1 MRATRALASAL
12 LVVSGGLAGCDGA
25 LGDPGLRRPHAAL
38 GGDAGEPIVPVEA
51 SLADIEPAQ
60 ASAYLALIAP
70 ALVERTLDP
79 TEIAAL
85 DARGGVAIADVV
97 EGWQD
102 EPGLARAARRMIET
116 ALAVSGG
123 VDSSG
128 VDFGAPGRI
137 VERVVREQ
145 RPWAEILTTDR
156 CTDASGADAACDT
169 GAPYAAGVIT
179 TRAFM
184 AARQGRFNLTRAG
197 TITRTFLCRNYPI
210 EIELEPPIE
219 RDRLMPMFRALTRE
233 EQTDPEAA
241 MSGLA
246 NGFHCYAC
254 HGQFGAHAQLF
265 VRFDIS
271 GRWREDATGL
281 QREGGMPGES
291 FGGLMASHLEPA
303 FAASESSQMVGREV
317 ANLSEAMTALTETD
331 AFWSCAAQ
339 RVIELALDLDPE
351 RGVDAELLD
360 VIADAARER
369 AASPTFQDLIVA
381 TLAHPRVA
389 ITTARQLDVARGE
402 DAEVSP

>member
-1 MRATRALASAL
+1 MAPRLLFAAM
-12 LVVSGGLAGCDGA
+12 LVVLAACDGA
-25 LGDPGLRRPHAAL
+25 LGDPGLRRPHEATPD
-38 GGDAGEPIVPVEA
+38 GDDGGEPLPAEA
-51 SLADIEPAQ
+51 SLADVEPAQ

-70 ALVERTLDP
+70 VLVERTLDD
-79 TEIAAL
+79 EELAAI

-97 EGWQD
+97 EGWLD
-102 EPGLARAARRMIET
+102 EPGLARAARRMVET

-123 VDSSG
+123 VVESSG
-128 VDFGAPGRI
+128 IDFGAPGRI
-137 VERVVREQ
+137 VEHVVLEQ

-156 CTDASGADAACDT
+156 CFDATGAEAACDT
-169 GAPYAAGVIT
+169 GAPYAAGVVT

-197 TITRTFLCRNYPI
+197 TLTRTFLCRNYPL

-219 RDRLMPMFRALTRE
+219 RDRLKPMFRALTRE

-271 GRWREDATGL
+271 GRWREDATGE
-281 QREGGMPGES
+281 QREDGMPGES
-291 FGGLMASHLEPA
+291 FGGLMASHLEPP
-303 FAASESSQMVGREV
+303 FAASEASQMVGREV
-317 ANLSEAMTALTETD
+317 ANLSEAMAALTESD

-339 RVIELALDLDPE
+339 RLIELALDLDPE
-351 RGVDAELLD
+351 RGVDAELL
-360 VIADAARER
+360 VEIADGARAR
-369 AASPTFQDLIVA
+369 VTSPTFLDLMVA

-389 ITTARQLDVARGE
+389 ITTARQLDVGPDA
-402 DAEVSP
+402 DAEVTP